1 MLVLCGMVIPMESI
15 REQLQIFSR
24 RFGLLSASCCDECC
38 GEQVSMVQS
47 HILFEIR
54 RLGSPAMQLVAEELG
69 MDITTFSRQV
79 KSLEQKGLVTRQVST
94 EDRRVNLLGLTVDG
108 SAVLAK
114 IDLYMS
120 GRLDRIFSHMSAF
133 EQETVT
139 RSLELLNDAVA
150 KAGEAGSGQ
159 EGIIACC
166 K

>member
-1 MLVLCGMVIPMESI
+1 MVSV
-15 REQLQIFSR
+15 REQLQIFVR
-24 RFGLLSASCCDECC
+24 RFGLLNASCCDECC

-54 RLGSPAMQLVAEELG
+54 RAGNPAMQQVAEELG

-79 KSLEQKGLVTRQVST
+79 KTLEKKGLVARQVSA
-94 EDRRVNLLGLTVDG
+94 EDRRVSLLGLTSDG

-114 IDLYMS
+114 IDRYMAD
-120 GRLDRIFSHMSAF
+120 RLGQIFSHMSVF

-150 KAGEAGSGQ
+150 RAAEAGSGQ
-159 EGIIACC
+159 KGVIACR

>member
-1 MLVLCGMVIPMESI
+1 
-15 REQLQIFSR
+15 
-24 RFGLLSASCCDECC
+24 
-38 GEQVSMVQS
+38 MVQS

-54 RLGSPAMQLVAEELG
+54 RMGSPAMQQVSEELG

-79 KSLEQKGLVTRQVST
+79 KSLEKKRLVARQVSA

-108 SAVLAK
+108 SAVLEK
-114 IDLYMS
+114 IDRYMAD
-120 GRLDRIFSHMSAF
+120 RLGRIFSRMSAF

-150 KAGEAGSGQ
+150 KAAEAGSGP
-159 EGIIACC
+159 EGKIACC